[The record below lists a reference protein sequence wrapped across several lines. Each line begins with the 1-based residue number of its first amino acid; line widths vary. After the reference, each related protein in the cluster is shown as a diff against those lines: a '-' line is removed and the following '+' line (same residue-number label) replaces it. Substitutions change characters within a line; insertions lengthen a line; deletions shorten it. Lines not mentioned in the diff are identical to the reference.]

1 MTGRPHFGQIRSVAS
16 SVTSDFFTLLFF
28 SSTSFANGSKKS
40 RTTGTHS
47 TSPAAIRSRSSSI
60 RTVKP
65 VSTMSGK
72 CSLRKSVTTKP
83 TSSGMSARPSLRT
96 YRRSTRVEIV
106 GAYVDGRPRKIRG
119 PDGLVCFLR
128 ALRPRLVVARLLD
141 RVRRAKFL
149 RDDLARLM
157 ERALGDVE
165 RVGTHI
171 RDETDRRTVA
181 DRDAFI
187 ELLRED
193 HRLLH

>member
-1 MTGRPHFGQIRSVAS
+1 QRLALLDLGERRDLLLRLVARLEVHAKEPVEEDAASVRTQQVLPRLDVEARVLEARRGHLGCDRPLPDDRVQLELVW
-16 SVTSDFFTLLFF
+16 LEEPLY
-28 SSTSFANGSKKS
+28 
-40 RTTGTHS
+40 
-47 TSPAAIRSRSSSI
+47 AI
-60 RTVKP
+60 
-65 VSTMSGK
+65 
-72 CSLRKSVTTKP
+72 
-83 TSSGMSARPSLRT
+83 
-96 YRRSTRVEIV
+96 
-106 GAYVDGRPRKIRG
+106 GRPRKIRG

-193 HRLLH
+193 HRLL